1 LRYAVAFDEQTPQII
16 GYDTAE
22 WSSQWTV
29 NVLQGAAVS
38 ESTHTVSAA
47 GRHTLKIWMV
57 DAGVVIDKIVIGNA
71 PAGHMGPPE
80 TTVR

>member
-1 LRYAVAFDEQTPQII
+1 
-16 GYDTAE
+16 
-22 WSSQWTV
+22 
-29 NVLQGAAVS
+29 VLQGAAVS